1 MNETVRVGDRT
12 WYLEGFAATGFYLRN
27 ENEVYIVDAG
37 NTEESGGK
45 IERILDD
52 RGWTPAGI
60 LLTHAHTDHYGGCA
74 YLQKRYGCPVFA
86 KGCEA
91 YIAEKSFLEPAIFYG
106 GYPYP
111 ELTRRG
117 IYYSDGCRCLDV
129 TSELFPSEVEV
140 IDLAGHSMESVGYLM
155 PDGTAFIGDAV
166 FDEQT
171 AEKYPLQSIYSIDD
185 ELESFETLKRI
196 NARKFVTGHGG
207 VIDDICRV
215 CDTDRKTVL
224 EVGQLILDITEKPM
238 TTEEITAELIRFYN
252 IGCSFRTHALI
263 LSIARTYISWHREKG
278 RIDAVF
284 EDGFLRWRRI
294 R

>member
-45 IERILDD
+45 IESILDD

-74 YLQKRYGCPVFA
+74 YLQERYGCPVFA

-207 VIDDICRV
+207 VIDDICSV

-224 EVGQLILDITEKPM
+224 EVGQLILDIIEKPM